1 MSESLINKLLE
12 IADLSQYV
20 IDQVCSEDA
29 EAILEL
35 LQDPEIKQALHESR
49 AESPDLTTIS

>member
-20 IDQVCSEDA
+20 IDQVCS